1 MVSLKEWKY
10 LFNLVREVLKR
21 AFEKKPLINLPP
33 SRDEYP
39 HLYEKRGVFVT
50 LLKKGALRGC
60 MGSLFPEHP
69 LYEEI
74 VEVALNSAF
83 KDPRFPP
90 LEEKEL
96 SEVEIEISLLTPM
109 KRAKPEDIEVGKHGI
124 YIKKGF
130 YRGILLPQV
139 AVEYNWDKET
149 FLKHTCLKA
158 GLPEDCYLDPEVEIY
173 IFTAEIF
180 RERDLM

>member
-1 MVSLKEWKY
+1 
-10 LFNLVREVLKR
+10 
-21 AFEKKPLINLPP
+21 
-33 SRDEYP
+33 
-39 HLYEKRGVFVT
+39 
-50 LLKKGALRGC
+50 
-60 MGSLFPEHP
+60 PERL

-90 LEEKEL
+90 LEREEL
-96 SEVEIEISLLTPM
+96 NEIEIEISLLSPM
-109 KRAKPEDIEVGKHGI
+109 KRAKIEDIEVGKHGI

-139 AVEYNWDKET
+139 AVEHNWDKET
-149 FLKHTCLKA
+149 FLKYTCLKA
-158 GLPEDCYLDPEVEIY
+158 GLSEDCYLDPEVEIY

-180 RERDLM
+180 REKDL